1 MHSWNPHLVQ
11 VSYNCWWP
19 LSRRWLLRQR
29 AVRLWW
35 YTHSPSRSKPRRP
48 SGPWRLR
55 TRVHCTDRSGNQP
68 LLEGPCKNCCPL
80 WTPGWYPAEISITR
94 WIMFRFQ
101 IIFISTLY
109 MLVKVIN
116 WNENSFWT
124 SRNYMYMY
132 IVVDGYNYIIRLFHR
147 GFIIWLFFLFLWK
160 IPQYPQ
166 QVHVYISYISECF
179 CQRAINNE
187 TVVSLFSSLQTIFE
201 DFVGWVNPRN

>member
-19 LSRRWLLRQR
+19 LSRRWLLRPR

-147 GFIIWLFFLFLWK
+147 GFIIWVFFLFFMK
-160 IPQYPQ
+160 NST
-166 QVHVYISYISECF
+166 ISTTGTCIHKLYFEM
-179 CQRAINNE
+179 
-187 TVVSLFSSLQTIFE
+187 SLST
-201 DFVGWVNPRN
+201 GY